1 LCTTHCSFGGIK
13 HQEKTNKQRNLNE
26 NNSIM
31 ISKLSSLKNKNAFTL
46 FDADNKLFY
55 DTAPTRAQNKY
66 QYVAEEQ

>member
-1 LCTTHCSFGGIK
+1 
-13 HQEKTNKQRNLNE
+13 
-26 NNSIM
+26 M

-66 QYVAEEQ
+66 QYVTEEQ